1 MCINYLIL
9 ENKVLSNIETLKEF
23 DFKFNKSF
31 GQNFIF
37 DKNFLEAIV
46 RDCGITKDTT
56 VVEIG
61 AGAGTLT
68 SMLCEHAKKV
78 YSYEIDNNLKP
89 ILERVQQKYS
99 NLDLTFKDIMK
110 EDISALEERIGEDY
124 VIVANL
130 PYYITTPIIFLF
142 LDNATKLKSMS
153 IMVQLEVAERI
164 TARPNTA
171 DYGAITPS
179 IDFRGDA
186 SIIRKVGRHMFT
198 PAPNVDSAIVKID
211 FKKKYDIIDQPT
223 LEKVIKSAFA
233 MRRKTLYNNLKAS
246 FNMSKESLED
256 VLTQCDLPLTIR
268 GEALDTA
275 TFVKLANKICEI
287 AK

>member
-1 MCINYLIL
+1 M
-9 ENKVLSNIETLKEF
+9 SNIDLLKEF

-37 DKNFLEAIV
+37 DTNFLESIV

-89 ILERVQQKYS
+89 ILERVQQKYP
-99 NLDLTFKDIMK
+99 NLNLTFKDIMK
-110 EDISALEERIGEDY
+110 EDIMSLEERIGEDY

-142 LDNATKLKSMS
+142 LDNAKHLKSMN

-171 DYGAITPS
+171 EYGAITPS

-186 SIIRKVGRHMFT
+186 SIVKKVGRHMFT

-211 FKKKYDIIDQPT
+211 FKKKYDIVNQDI
-223 LEKVIKSAFA
+223 LEKVIKASFA

-246 FNMSKESLED
+246 FNMSKETLEN
-256 VLTQCDLPLTIR
+256 VLQKCNIPLNIR
-268 GEALDTA
+268 GEALDTKD
-275 TFVKLANKICEI
+275 FVLLANTIANEKI
-287 AK
+287 

>member
-1 MCINYLIL
+1 M
-9 ENKVLSNIETLKEF
+9 SNIETLKEF

-37 DKNFLEAIV
+37 DKNFLESIV

-89 ILERVQQKYS
+89 ILEIVQQKYT

-110 EDISALEERIGEDY
+110 EDIAALEERIGEDY

-164 TARPNTA
+164 TAKPNTA

-186 SIIRKVGRHMFT
+186 SIIKKVGRHMFT

-211 FKKKYDIIDQPT
+211 FKKKYDIIDQAI

-246 FNMSKESLED
+246 FNLSKEVLED
-256 VLTQCDLPLTIR
+256 VLTKCDLPLTIR

-275 TFVKLANKICEI
+275 TFVKLANIISEI
-287 AK
+287 LK

>member
-1 MCINYLIL
+1 M
-9 ENKVLSNIETLKEF
+9 SNIETLKEF